1 MRSGDEFWE
10 SGFSEHTPSHF
21 ILILGRRSTNNPIG
35 IGVICSRRT
44 SVCSQKCIADDV
56 QPIGDEV
63 MFLWISRVM
72 PGIEI
77 AAVKLQD
84 PSVPQIQP
92 GCASVFVW
100 S

>member
-1 MRSGDEFWE
+1 VR
-10 SGFSEHTPSHF
+10 
-21 ILILGRRSTNNPIG
+21 
-35 IGVICSRRT
+35 
-44 SVCSQKCIADDV
+44 SQKYIADDV
-56 QPIGDEV
+56 PLIGDEV